1 MELKTQWIQLS
12 RKTPS
17 EAFGSIKPMTTG
29 IQWRYNRRYVRY
41 GQNKRRTTLVREDP
55 VVLRKMHT
63 NHVKAIGAPKKR

>member
-1 MELKTQWIQLS
+1 MYILYICIIMCIYIYSIYIGIYHGTQKQWIQLS

-41 GQNKRRTTLVREDP
+41 GQNKRRL
-55 VVLRKMHT
+55 L
-63 NHVKAIGAPKKR
+63 